1 MAKPK
6 IPVYDIYSISHG
18 HTQQDL
24 MVSRFGPYV
33 REHKHL
39 HRQHGHSFYHLVLF
53 TRGAGTHTIDFSA
66 FNVQPYQVYFMAPGQ
81 VHSWHFEGP
90 DPDGYL
96 VHFSPAFFQSFLLDQ
111 QYLERFSFF
120 RGNSNEAVLK
130 IPAPLREKVVELFE
144 QILKE
149 LEEPGEGGLD
159 MIRMYLLQFFMQ
171 VERCCGK
178 GEQKQVPQQKQ
189 LLLANFRQLI
199 NRHYNTIRL
208 PKEYAELL
216 YITPNHLNALCQDL
230 LGKTAGE
237 LIRDRVL
244 LEAKR
249 LLVNESLTITEIAY
263 ALNFQDNSY
272 FNRFFKKNT
281 GMTPEAFRKQVVH

>member
-1 MAKPK
+1 MAKPR

-24 MVSRFGPYV
+24 MISRFAPYV
-33 REHKHL
+33 REHQHL

-53 TRGAGTHTIDFSA
+53 TKGAGTHTIDFSS

-81 VHSWHFEGP
+81 VHSWHFDGE
-90 DPDGYL
+90 PDGYL
-96 VHFSPAFFQSFLLDQ
+96 VHFSQAFFQSFLLDQ

-120 RGNSNEAVLK
+120 RGNSRDAVLK
-130 IPAPLREKVVELFE
+130 IPAVQREQALALFE
-144 QILKE
+144 GMLKE
-149 LEEPGEGGLD
+149 LDAPGEGGLD
-159 MIRMYLLQFFMQ
+159 MIRMYLLQFFILM
-171 VERCCGK
+171 ERASGK
-178 GEQKQVPQQKQ
+178 TEKKQVPQQKQ
-189 LLLANFRQLI
+189 LLLTNFRLLI
-199 NRHYNTIRL
+199 NKHYNTIRL

-237 LIRDRVL
+237 LIRDRIL

-272 FNRFFKKNT
+272 FNRFFKKNM
-281 GMTPEAFRKQVVH
+281 GMTPEAFRKQLSH